1 MKQYKNIFCVA
12 LLTSVFLI
20 FSPMLLADTSIHGVV
35 VNGSDNKNAAGVNLE
50 LRRNGDPGKDGKL
63 IATSISAADGKFSFK
78 VPLAEHDS
86 LLVVRARFQGFSY
99 EVPAYDGGQ
108 RLGQFDVKI
117 DPSKVRL
124 PVYDTTTS
132 LVPLTFAVH
141 HLEVKS
147 TPGGIK
153 CSERIVVNNPTKK
166 TFLGLGQ
173 NHATILLDLP
183 DDAKNVTLDPQ
194 VTDGKLIKNPGGYSI
209 AKAIVPSINGEDTNL
224 IVNYE
229 MDWPSKLP
237 WKRSLNLSREI
248 QYSTRFFF
256 VQRSDTERGLQVK
269 GFKIAEKAKDPL
281 SLDQTVQLNIN
292 GEPQGRVINAI
303 GSPKAD
309 DFALVPGDELQ
320 IEVSNPVNPTFWAFF
335 GFLLLLIVLI
345 PLSLWRRSA
354 TPSSNNVKADKMGEP
369 VNAQSVSRRTLQPGA
384 TSSKWLETP
393 EAVVLIEQLAAL
405 DEAFTA
411 GEIEEE
417 DYLARREVCKR
428 ALLQFAP
435 EKQ

>member
-1 MKQYKNIFCVA
+1 MKYFNHFFCIA
-12 LLTSVFLI
+12 LLSSVLVA
-20 FSPMLLADTSIHGVV
+20 FSPRLSADTSIHGVV
-35 VNGSDNKNAAGVNLE
+35 VNGSTNQNVAGVDLE
-50 LRRNGDPGKDGKL
+50 LRRNSDPGKEGKL
-63 IATSISAADGKFSFK
+63 IATTVSTAGGKFSFK
-78 VPLAEHDS
+78 VPLTEHDS
-86 LLVVRARFQGFSY
+86 LLVARARFKGFSY

-124 PVYDTTTS
+124 PVFDTTNS

-147 TPGGIK
+147 KPGGIK

-166 TFLGLGQ
+166 TFLGLGT

-183 DDAKNVTLDPQ
+183 DNAKNVTLDSQ
-194 VTDGKLIKNPGGYSI
+194 VTDGKIIKNPGGYSI
-209 AKAIVPSINGEDTNL
+209 AKAILPSVNGEDTNI

-237 WKRSLNLSREI
+237 WKRSLDLTREI
-248 QYSTRFFF
+248 QYPTRFFF

-269 GFKIAEKAKDPL
+269 GFKITEKTKDPL
-281 SLDQTVQLNIN
+281 SPDQTVQLNIN
-292 GEPQGRVINAI
+292 GEPKGRVINAI
-303 GSPKAD
+303 GSPKAED
-309 DFALVPGDELQ
+309 YALVPGDELQ

-345 PLSLWRRSA
+345 PLSLWRRSVA
-354 TPSSNNVKADKMGEP
+354 PSSNNIKADKMGEP
-369 VNAQSVSRRTLQPGA
+369 VNAQSVNRRTLQPGV
-384 TSSKWLETP
+384 TSSQWLEAP
-393 EAVVLIEQLAAL
+393 AAVGLIEQIAAL
-405 DEAFTA
+405 DEAFAA
-411 GEIEEE
+411 GELQEGE
-417 DYLARREVCKR
+417 YRARRDVYKR